1 MDIYRKIIIICII
14 LITTYILYK
23 LFNSR
28 KEIIRKFEQEKI
40 DEKKEN
46 PHAEGFQK
54 KVTPNIEGFQKKV
67 TPNIEGFQK
76 KVTPNIEGFQD
87 PIVESISKTNTVT
100 TTLTS
105 SDFSKIKSPDYK
117 NPSKSLSICQYAIK
131 ASYQTAWDGQDVSQ
145 DMIQYVLRRGCRWL
159 QFDVF
164 WDYPSGAVSQK
175 SNSYTGVVSYTTDPA
190 YLLGGVSKLAIS
202 DVFNLISQNAFTN
215 TPNSGDPLF
224 IQLTPKYI
232 DPPDTPGN
240 MSYRSN
246 LYGAIAHSIISQFL
260 TSRIYFGSLD
270 PNTSIQKLMGKV
282 VFIID
287 NTVAP
292 LYATKTYCNIA
303 FPDSKQ
309 DPEKMEK
316 CYELMTYMNAVNND
330 KVKMRTYTYGTIK
343 DMSNITLQINVDNVN
358 NYNVNT
364 STIGQV
370 LPMEKKNK
378 TDKADS
384 IRLANMDSRGM
395 YQNYSMNIVPMMYWI
410 YDLPL
415 KRDEAIYNTRGSA
428 IAPLSY
434 IYKYIADNP
443 I

>member
-23 LFNSR
+23 LFNNR
-28 KEIIRKFEQEKI
+28 QEIIRKFEQEKI
-40 DEKKEN
+40 DEKKDNISPQIAET
-46 PHAEGFQK
+46 EGFQK
-54 KVTPNIEGFQKKV
+54 EGYLQ
-67 TPNIEGFQK
+67 NQEGFQK

-87 PIVESISKTNTVT
+87 PIVESISKANTVT
-100 TTLTS
+100 STLTT
-105 SDFSKIKSPDYK
+105 SDFSKIKKPDYV

-145 DMIQYVLRRGCRWL
+145 DMIQYVLQRGCRWL

-164 WDYPSGAVSQK
+164 WDYPSGAVSK
-175 SNSYTGVVSYTTDPA
+175 ESNSYTGVVSYTTDPK
-190 YLLGGVSKLAIS
+190 YLLSGVSKLAIS
-202 DVFNLISQNAFTN
+202 DVFNHISQNAFNT
-215 TPNSGDPLF
+215 TPNNGDPLF

-240 MSYRSN
+240 TSYRSN
-246 LYGAIAHSIISQFL
+246 LYGSIAHSIISQFL

-270 PNTSIQKLMGKV
+270 PNTSMEKLMGKV
-282 VFIID
+282 VFIVD
-287 NTVAP
+287 NTVTP
-292 LYATKTYCNIA
+292 LYATKTYCNPK
-303 FPDSKQ
+303 FPESKQ
-309 DPEKMEK
+309 DPEKMDK

-330 KVKMRTYTYGTIK
+330 KVNMNTYNYGKIQ
-343 DMSNITLQINVDNVN
+343 DMSNITLQIKVDNVN

-370 LPMEKKNK
+370 IPLDK
-378 TDKADS
+378 TGI
-384 IRLANMDSRGM
+384 IRLANTDSRGM

-434 IYKYIADNP
+434 VYKYIQDNP
-443 I
+443 V